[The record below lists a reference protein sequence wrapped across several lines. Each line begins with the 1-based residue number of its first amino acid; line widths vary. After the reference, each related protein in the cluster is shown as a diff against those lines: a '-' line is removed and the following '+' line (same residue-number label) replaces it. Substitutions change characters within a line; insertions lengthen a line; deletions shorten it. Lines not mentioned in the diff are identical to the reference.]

1 MTSAPDLAFPTP
13 GHDHHPCLSEA
24 MERAES
30 AFAARKIR
38 LTDLRRMVLEE
49 IAASHNAVG
58 AYDIQERLTKKGH
71 RVAPISIYRALE
83 ALLTA
88 GVVHRLECRNAY
100 FACRAPH
107 DGTADNIV
115 FACVDCGT
123 IAESEAHGIF
133 TAIENLARE
142 HGFAVTARIAEVKG
156 HCANCQN
163 RSPA

>member
-100 FACRAPH
+100 FACHSAH
-107 DGTADNIV
+107 GKGTAQIV
-115 FACVDCGT
+115 LSCSKCGRV
-123 IAESEAHGIF
+123 AEVEGEGVL
-133 TAIENLARE
+133 TAIERAAANADFRAASSIVE
-142 HGFAVTARIAEVKG
+142 VTGLCG
-156 HCANCQN
+156 HCA
-163 RSPA
+163 